1 MSMII
6 ESIMNLFQELLTEQD
21 HVYINNCFPTQ
32 PSLAGQDDKLGTQ
45 LWDMTIDLLSRK
57 LGYEIKFE

>member
-1 MSMII
+1 MTGP
-6 ESIMNLFQELLTEQD
+6 E

-32 PSLAGQDDKLGTQ
+32 PSQAGQDDKLGAQ
-45 LWDMTIDLLSRK
+45 LWDLTIDLLSRK

>member
-1 MSMII
+1 
-6 ESIMNLFQELLTEQD
+6 MNLFQELLTGQD

-32 PSLAGQDDKLGTQ
+32 PSLAGQDDKLGIL
-45 LWDMTIDLLSRK
+45 LWNMTIDLLSRK